1 MNAFGTRRTRV
12 LALANQKGGVGKTT
26 TAINLGTALAAVG
39 ERVLIIDLDPQGNA
53 STGLGVD
60 ERPLSTFDVLTRAGD
75 HRRGE
80 GADPCAAALHRAGD
94 HRPDGV
100 RARVPAIRAGR
111 HYRLRDC
118 LAAMTAGED
127 AGHGDD
133 LCPDRLPAVA
143 EFTNC

>member
-12 LALANQKGGVGKTT
+12 IALANQKGGVGKTT

-80 GADPCAAALHRAGD
+80 GADACAAALHRAGD

-100 RARVPAIRAGR
+100 RARFRRLERAALPPARLPGR
-111 HYRLRDC
+111 HDRQR
-118 LAAMTAGED
+118 G

-133 LCPDRLPAVA
+133 LCADRLPALA
-143 EFTNC
+143 EFTNR